1 MKSPCEELI
10 DMLGQP
16 YDAGKVA
23 RLLGPLGVKR
33 MPRPSSHFDDDII
46 WSAKSSLRIDVYR
59 PRALSRLTGRD
70 WEDGDVWL
78 IGSVHFLAPEA
89 DSRIR
94 AVFAGSLPSG
104 LSMRSAP
111 EALVAVF
118 GPPQMDDGIERPG
131 HGGRLLAWR
140 KPQVNIVAEYE
151 DAGEAGSITSFV
163 VCLIGCIGAWR
174 HDDPEVFAP

>member
-16 YDAGKVA
+16 YDAAQVA

-94 AVFAGSLPSG
+94 TVFAGSLPSG
-104 LSMRSAP
+104 LSMQSAP
-111 EALVAVF
+111 KALVAAF
-118 GPPQMDDGIERPG
+118 GAPQMDDETGRS
-131 HGGRLLAWR
+131 RLLAWR

-151 DAGEAGSITSFV
+151 DAGEAGSITNFV